1 MDLGVSDMA
10 RPSINNVKQRIV
22 LYALRSDTQGVDSM
36 MEFVFLMAAFAVI
49 IAWLVVGGE
58 GED

>member
-22 LYALRSDTQGVDSM
+22 LYALRSDTKGVDSM
-36 MEFVFLMAAFAVI
+36 MEFAFLIVSFIIVI
-49 IAWLVVGGE
+49 VWLVVGGE

>member
-1 MDLGVSDMA
+1 MDLGVSDLA

-36 MEFVFLMAAFAVI
+36 IEFGLLIAAFALI
-49 IAWLVVGGE
+49 LLWLVVGGE

>member
-1 MDLGVSDMA
+1 MDLGFSDMA
-10 RPSINNVKQRIV
+10 RPSTDYVKQRIV

-36 MEFVFLMAAFAVI
+36 MEFAFLIVSFIIV
-49 IAWLVVGGE
+49 IAWLVIGGE

>member
-1 MDLGVSDMA
+1 MDLGFSDLA

-22 LYALRSDTQGVDSM
+22 LYALRSDTKGVDSM
-36 MEFVFLMAAFAVI
+36 MEFGLLIVAFTVI

>member
-22 LYALRSDTQGVDSM
+22 LYALRSDTEGVDSM
-36 MEFVFLMAAFAVI
+36 MEFAFLIVSFIIV

>member
-1 MDLGVSDMA
+1 MDLGVSDLA

-22 LYALRSDTQGVDSM
+22 LYALRSDTEGVDSM
-36 MEFVFLMAAFAVI
+36 MEFGLLTAAFALI
-49 IAWLVVGGE
+49 LLWLIVGGE